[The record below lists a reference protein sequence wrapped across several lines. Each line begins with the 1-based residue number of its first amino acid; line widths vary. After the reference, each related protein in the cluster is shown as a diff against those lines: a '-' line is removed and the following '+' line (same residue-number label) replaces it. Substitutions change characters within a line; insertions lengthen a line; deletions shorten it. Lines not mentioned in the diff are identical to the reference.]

1 MEADKLKQLVALFG
15 GWLSALLLYL
25 GTLNVKF
32 EWFDQNSITALET
45 FLMATIPFAIA
56 LYGVY
61 KNSYRLSKKAR
72 MQEETLK
79 KNGLK

>member
-1 MEADKLKQLVALFG
+1 MNEKLKQLVALFG

-25 GTLNVKF
+25 GALNVKF
-32 EWFDQNSITALET
+32 EWFDQDSITALET
-45 FLMATIPFAIA
+45 FLMASIPFGIA

-61 KNSYRLSKKAR
+61 KNSYRLSKKAKK
-72 MQEETLK
+72 QEETLK